1 MKENFCFGPCAFVA
15 IRHRDS
21 DGCIIQEKE
30 NMIPQIKKILFATD
44 LSENSAY
51 AFYYAIHMAKR
62 DEAKIVILH
71 AIEPLPP
78 MLITFEDFVF
88 KVAKDRIKT
97 VKERLQKFSQKV
109 DARIGTSSVEFV
121 SNTLVRMGDP
131 VEEILKAVDEEG
143 CDVIVLGTH
152 GKGFLEQT
160 FLGSVSSSV
169 LLRTRKPV
177 FLVPLPS
184 ENITN
189 DLI

>member
-1 MKENFCFGPCAFVA
+1 
-15 IRHRDS
+15 
-21 DGCIIQEKE
+21 
-30 NMIPQIKKILFATD
+30 MIPQIKKILFATD
-44 LSENSAY
+44 LSENSTY

-88 KVAKDRIKT
+88 KVAKDRIKA

>member
-1 MKENFCFGPCAFVA
+1 
-15 IRHRDS
+15 
-21 DGCIIQEKE
+21 
-30 NMIPQIKKILFATD
+30 MIPQIKKILFATD

-71 AIEPLPP
+71 AVEPLPP
-78 MLITFEDFVF
+78 MLISFEDFVY
-88 KVAKDRIKT
+88 KVAQDRIKT
-97 VKERLQKFSQKV
+97 VKEGLQKFSQKV

-121 SNTLVRMGDP
+121 SNILVRMGDP
-131 VEEILKAVDEEG
+131 VEEILKAADEEG

-160 FLGSVSSSV
+160 FVGSVSSSV

>member
-1 MKENFCFGPCAFVA
+1 
-15 IRHRDS
+15 
-21 DGCIIQEKE
+21 
-30 NMIPQIKKILFATD
+30 MIPQIKKILFATD

-71 AIEPLPP
+71 AVEPLPP
-78 MLITFEDFVF
+78 MLISFEDFVY
-88 KVAKDRIKT
+88 KVAQDRIKT
-97 VKERLQKFSQKV
+97 VKEGLQKFSQKV

-121 SNTLVRMGDP
+121 SNILVRMGDP
-131 VEEILKAVDEEG
+131 VEEILKAADEEG

-189 DLI
+189 DLF